1 MVPRRRTRIQ
11 PRRPDQISEK
21 PSPRRE
27 ASNGVTRAAFAVP
40 FWYSSLVP
48 VLLVSLRSGAPAPLY
63 RRHMRLVPVW
73 WSKNLTSP
81 PGMLV
86 LTGTPDGARR
96 RITPTRRSTY
106 LLLTELCSRVVR
118 VPDTAARLR
127 NERPA
132 LRDYEARSKTCS
144 FLRTLPF
151 CRTFPVKCR
160 CPSPSNHGHGP
171 FDGGSRRIRVFA
183 ATDPY
188 FQPHS
193 DVWLR
198 LRRNHRRL
206 AAFWSP
212 PRFRLCARVG
222 CALLRT
228 SQRYP

>member
-1 MVPRRRTRIQ
+1 MVGQ
-11 PRRPDQISEK
+11 E
-21 PSPRRE
+21 
-27 ASNGVTRAAFAVP
+27 
-40 FWYSSLVP
+40 L
-48 VLLVSLRSGAPAPLY
+48 
-63 RRHMRLVPVW
+63 
-73 WSKNLTSP
+73 LTSL

-86 LTGTPDGARR
+86 LMGTPDGSRR

-132 LRDYEARSKTCS
+132 LRDYEDRSKTCS
-144 FLRTLPF
+144 FLRTLPV
-151 CRTFPVKCR
+151 CRTFPAKCR
-160 CPSPSNHGHGP
+160 CPSPPNHGHRS
-171 FDGGSRRIRVFA
+171 FDRGSRRIRVFT

-193 DVWLR
+193 DVWLG
-198 LRRNHRRL
+198 LRRNRRRL

-212 PRFRLCARVG
+212 PRSRLRACVG

-228 SQRYP
+228 SQRYPQLSRRACFLPVYNRAH